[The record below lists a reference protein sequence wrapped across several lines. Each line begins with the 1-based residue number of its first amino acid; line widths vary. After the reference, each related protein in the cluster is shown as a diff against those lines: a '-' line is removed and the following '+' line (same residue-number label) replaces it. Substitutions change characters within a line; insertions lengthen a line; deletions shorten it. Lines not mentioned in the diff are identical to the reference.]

1 MGIFPCLL
9 MHFLGEG
16 PADSLVNSR
25 AGPQTL
31 SVFSSVPSLA
41 AARRRLTCPLR
52 TLRAAPS
59 AHPRAGEH
67 IQCFLVGQE
76 SGFCLRDQ
84 SIV

>member
-16 PADSLVNSR
+16 SADSLVNSR

-41 AARRRLTCPLR
+41 AARWRLTWPLR

-67 IQCFLVGQE
+67 IQCFLVGRE